1 MMTES
6 GLLTDEE
13 PLDNGTVARA
23 GAGRPE
29 RPLTFSAGTRAVLG
43 VHVRENATT
52 VTAYDLRQRPLATA
66 RAAHRGRSAS
76 AVLRGAARLTQH
88 LIDVRLGR
96 LAPSPQVLGVGLSVG
111 GTVDF
116 ERGTLIE
123 SPQLG
128 WHDVDLAGPFADFD
142 VPVLIDSSVRA
153 LAVRQLWDADD
164 PVGKTTVTIFVAGVV
179 AAALI
184 VDRRLLRGPGASA
197 GDIRHLP
204 VRDGLG
210 LRCWCGRTDCLGV
223 TASNRALYDHA
234 VARGLLDPSV
244 RWQSRV
250 GEGYVDTPALAALR
264 RRRAGWL
271 GEAIATTIELVDPDT
286 TVIFGYLG
294 TDDDVRNCLSIIDAR
309 CAATLDGRQGR
320 VLHRDSPA
328 SIWDAASAAL
338 VLDDFLC
345 RPTRYDRSLLT

>member
-1 MMTES
+1 MTVS
-6 GLLTDEE
+6 
-13 PLDNGTVARA
+13 VFAA
-23 GAGRPE
+23 GAGAP
-29 RPLTFSAGTRAVLG
+29 
-43 VHVRENATT
+43 T
-52 VTAYDLRQRPLATA
+52 V
-66 RAAHRGRSAS
+66 SAS
-76 AVLRGAARLTQH
+76 RPAIGPSTITPSRG
-88 LIDVRLGR
+88 
-96 LAPSPQVLGVGLSVG
+96 
-111 GTVDF
+111 
-116 ERGTLIE
+116 
-123 SPQLG
+123 
-128 WHDVDLAGPFADFD
+128 
-142 VPVLIDSSVRA
+142 
-153 LAVRQLWDADD
+153 
-164 PVGKTTVTIFVAGVV
+164 
-179 AAALI
+179 
-184 VDRRLLRGPGASA
+184 
-197 GDIRHLP
+197 
-204 VRDGLG
+204 
-210 LRCWCGRTDCLGV
+210 
-223 TASNRALYDHA
+223 
-234 VARGLLDPSV
+234 GLLDPSV